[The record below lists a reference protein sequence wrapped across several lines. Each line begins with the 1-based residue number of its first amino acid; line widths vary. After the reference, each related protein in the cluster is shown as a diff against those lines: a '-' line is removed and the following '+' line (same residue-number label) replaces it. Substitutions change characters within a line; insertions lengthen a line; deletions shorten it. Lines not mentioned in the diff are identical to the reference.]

1 MTVMVTLHLHEY
13 FIVIQYHKAYFFWLQ
28 VLKRFPEG
36 LQADI
41 CLHLNRHLLSTNPLF
56 RAASPGCLRTL
67 SLKLKTTHCPP
78 GDYIIHYGD
87 EIKNLYWIGRGTVE
101 VIQNDAITAILGIY
115 LYIILSILHDCLA
128 YHIMLFLEI

>member
-1 MTVMVTLHLHEY
+1 MQYNTLQYNTVQFNSIHDSKIAHNVRYKQKHDCFSFPL
-13 FIVIQYHKAYFFWLQ
+13 K

-41 CLHLNRHLLSTNPLF
+41 CLHLNRHLLSTNSLF
-56 RAASPGCLRTL
+56 KAASPGCLRTL

-101 VIQNDAITAILGIY
+101 VIQNDTITAILGMQFF
-115 LYIILSILHDCLA
+115 A
-128 YHIMLFLEI
+128 